1 MSNKAIGTHWR
12 FGVEHIPKEIK
23 KIIGNRKMNIYRIQ
37 AFDSIQ
43 CGYFCIGFIAL
54 MLKDEKLL
62 DYTNLL
68 SNNEYEKN
76 DKTLKY
82 F

>member
-1 MSNKAIGTHWR
+1 
-12 FGVEHIPKEIK
+12 
-23 KIIGNRKMNIYRIQ
+23 MNIYRTQ
-37 AFDSIQ
+37 AFYSIQ
-43 CGYFCIGFIAL
+43 CGYFCIGFIDL
-54 MLKDEKLL
+54 MLKDENLL
-62 DYTNLL
+62 DYTYLL